1 MCNRYTD
8 AQCAICPHCFPEC
21 TGEAGVQCLV
31 SVSSADAGV
40 TRPSRQA
47 VTHRSLCVTNTN
59 ANGLKI
65 SAGVYIIIVH
75 STITNAHSTGP
86 IYKSRVCPHTFPECS
101 VQLSPASSRSCS
113 GAPRS
118 PRCWPP
124 PGCCSPSCRRTWA
137 PPCALRP
144 PAALQPQ
151 LILAARINTAEP
163 LLLHSFFCCFE
174 KLSSAGKSMNFPDRL
189 KRCTGAISADVCTAD
204 IFGPIIGSI
213 RPEILE
219 RFYITWFLY
228 TLTNKRNWNN
238 LLRN

>member
-1 MCNRYTD
+1 MKAVVAAFNQEK
-8 AQCAICPHCFPEC
+8 A
-21 TGEAGVQCLV
+21 LV
-31 SVSSADAGV
+31 GAFSV
-40 TRPSRQA
+40 
-47 VTHRSLCVTNTN
+47 
-59 ANGLKI
+59 
-65 SAGVYIIIVH
+65 
-75 STITNAHSTGP
+75 ITNLRMELFQALLG
-86 IYKSRVCPHTFPECS
+86 S

-137 PPCALRP
+137 LPCALRP

-151 LILAARINTAEP
+151 LILAARINTAER

-219 RFYITWFLY
+219 RFYIT
-228 TLTNKRNWNN
+228 
-238 LLRN
+238 